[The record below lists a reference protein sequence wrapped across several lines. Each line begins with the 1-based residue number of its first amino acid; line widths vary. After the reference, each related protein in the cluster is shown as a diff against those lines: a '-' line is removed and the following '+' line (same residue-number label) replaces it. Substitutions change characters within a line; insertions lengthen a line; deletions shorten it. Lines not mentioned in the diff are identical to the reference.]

1 MMVQHT
7 PPTVEIGG
15 VSRLQYK
22 IGVVEVYGRGIQNPK
37 TAQQTVRTAS
47 FWYVTFTP
55 IYLAR

>member
-7 PPTVEIGG
+7 PPTVEI
-15 VSRLQYK
+15 RLQYK